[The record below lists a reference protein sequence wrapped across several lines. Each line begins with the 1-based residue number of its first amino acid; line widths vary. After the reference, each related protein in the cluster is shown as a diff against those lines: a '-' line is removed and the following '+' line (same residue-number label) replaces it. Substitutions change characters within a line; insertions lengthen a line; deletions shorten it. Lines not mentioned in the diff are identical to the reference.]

1 MDEICCIICFSP
13 ILKKLQSLS
22 CCDPSCTSC
31 ICLDCGGALLEFSAG
46 EKEIPRCPA
55 ISCRQHYLLSQ
66 VKLLGNDSVAV
77 YAQLCFDHFV
87 REKKDELDNKVNHAS
102 MMENIRKQ
110 KVDFIDTN
118 FPIAIALTIKY
129 ALSSKLKAVN
139 VASRTNVRK
148 SLVQMNKKCF
158 NTCCPGKLD
167 DATGTCI
174 VCNTVFCNECEM
186 PKLVDHKCTQENI
199 DSVQFVKTLIKCPTC
214 RLPVIRSWGCNFIT
228 CSVCKTNFD
237 YVTGNKTIDG
247 NHQHVH
253 TSLNTTIKLSDRISC
268 LDIEKALLIQIDRLA
283 PSEPILTRIISLLA
297 NVYNGNTNLNAN
309 THKNNCAYLQ
319 IAKEYEKYKCAQYA
333 YKAYYRALV
342 NIEQHNVAKTLTNE
356 ILRKTV
362 ELLSCMR
369 LNAAVQGLF

>member
-1 MDEICCIICFSP
+1 MDETCCIICFSP
-13 ILKKLQSLS
+13 IIKKLQSLS

-66 VKLLGNDSVAV
+66 VKLLDSDFESVAV
-77 YAQLCFDHFV
+77 YSQLCFDHFV

-139 VASRTNVRK
+139 VASRSNVRK
-148 SLVQMNKKCF
+148 SLVSMNKKCF
-158 NTCCPGKLD
+158 NACCPGKLD
-167 DATGTCI
+167 DVTGTCI
-174 VCNTVFCNECEM
+174 VCNTVFCKECEM
-186 PKLVDHKCTQENI
+186 PKFNGHVCTQENI

-237 YVTGNKTIDG
+237 YTTGVKTVDG

-253 TSLNTTIKLSDRISC
+253 TTLNTTTKLSERISC
-268 LDIEKALLIQIDRLA
+268 LDIDKSLLIQIDRLA
-283 PSEPILTRIISLLA
+283 PGEPVLTRIISLLA
-297 NVYNGNTNLNAN
+297 NVYNANAN
-309 THKNNCAYLQ
+309 VKVNANANKNNSAYLQ

-342 NIEQHNVAKTLTNE
+342 NIEQHNVAKTLTDE
-356 ILRKTV
+356 ILMKTV
-362 ELLSCMR
+362 EMLS
-369 LNAAVQGLF
+369 